1 MTHDSFLSSVAAYF
15 AAGVEG
21 RPSADTLVYVL
32 PNKRSAMFLKKYVRE
47 QVRGVALMPRFMTM
61 GNFIST
67 FAGRPEVPGRELIFI
82 LYRAYRNVLA
92 RHGRTDDGGSFDSF
106 IHWGDMMLE
115 DFDDIDRSLVN
126 ADELYRNLKD
136 SKEIQT
142 DYLTDDQKEVI
153 RTVWGESRLTEACS
167 DFWLHVNHDGSDES
181 PSVRFLYLWEIMG
194 EVYHEYHR
202 LLKEKGVESP
212 GGQFR
217 SALFAIEALHDS
229 DITRDT
235 HYVFVGFNDLST
247 VETLIFERLRRLGAA
262 TFFWDTA
269 PLMLV
274 SEAPGNA
281 LPRSMTRLQRLVES
295 FPMPGDYEMP
305 LPEGRGEVF
314 VNSVPSNI
322 GQAKAINP
330 VLRQWALENCLDP
343 ANPINTALVLP
354 DQNLLLPSLM
364 SVPSDIRAVN
374 ISMGMSYRTTN
385 FASLLHSIV
394 SMQLRSRSIRGV
406 THFYYEDVKA
416 VISQPHIQMVAGE
429 VADTVG
435 EYVSKYKLYNIPA
448 SDLAAEAPGLAPIFT
463 PVQELDNARQVA
475 DYLMTLFDWL
485 ERLLAASDDKNMSGG
500 FETKALAYFRDEVK
514 ALSALIEEYDVKM
527 SDNTFFHLFERLFN
541 SRGLTVNG
549 TPLAGLQ
556 VLGVLETRT
565 LDFDNVIILSVNERV
580 FPRKQYSRTMIP
592 ANLRTGFGL
601 PDFNSLEWTYG
612 YCFYRLLARAKRV
625 ELFYDSR
632 SEGVGNGE
640 ISRYISQL
648 RYLMPSVKVTFR
660 SLVYGSQSD
669 TDIRISVPKTSDVLA
684 QLERFKKGGDLRLS
698 ATALK
703 SFRACPM
710 KFYLEYVRRLRSD
723 NELHD
728 NLDASDYGT
737 ALHNTIQHLFESY
750 PSNLIGDEAYTHWLN
765 AANYEIDRTATLFTK
780 LQRAPI
786 PERQKRNDATIDW
799 NKVNNVHLNAE
810 GELASKVLAMMTR
823 ANLEAERDYY
833 LSVESGTKD
842 YVYVGKEVEVSGL
855 WQINSDLAVNFYMS
869 IDRVDRI
876 SAGFLR
882 FIDFKTGNERLTVGD
897 VQTLLSE
904 DAAQTDGLFQLLIYS
919 EAYQALKE
927 PDVSIVPMLHPMRE
941 LSKGG
946 KLKKLSIGK
955 HKIEDYNSVKE
966 QFAPQLYAFV
976 ERIFDPNEDFA
987 QCANRDNCSYCSF
1000 RTMCGRMEKKDF

>member
-1 MTHDSFLSSVAAYF
+1 MTTDSFLSSVAAYY
-15 AAGVEG
+15 AAGVSG
-21 RPSADTLVYVL
+21 RPSAETIVYVL
-32 PNKRSAMFLKKYVRE
+32 PNKRSAMFLKKYVRG
-47 QVRGVALMPRFMTM
+47 QVSGVAVMPRFMTM

-67 FAGRPEVPGRELIFI
+67 FAARPEAPGRELIFI
-82 LYRAYRNVLA
+82 LYKAYRQVLA
-92 RHGRTDDGGSFDSF
+92 RHGRKDDGNSFDSF

-136 SKEIQT
+136 TKEIQA
-142 DYLTDDQKEVI
+142 DYLTDGQKEVI

-167 DFWLHVNHDGSDES
+167 DFWMHVNHNGGEES
-181 PSVRFLYLWEIMG
+181 PSGKFLYLWEILG

-217 SALFAIEALHDS
+217 SALFAVEALHDY

-247 VETLIFERLRRLGAA
+247 AETLIFEKLQRLGAA
-262 TFFWDTA
+262 SFFWDTA
-269 PLMLV
+269 PLSLV
-274 SEAPGNA
+274 AETPGHA
-281 LPRSMTRLQRLVES
+281 LPGSMTRLMRLAKA
-295 FPMPGDYEMP
+295 FPMPDDYELP
-305 LPEGRGEVF
+305 LPEFQHEVY

-322 GQAKAINP
+322 GQAKAISP
-330 VLRQWALENCLDP
+330 VLREWAVKDCLDP

-364 SVPSDIRAVN
+364 SIPADIRAVN

-394 SMQLRSRSIRGV
+394 SMQLRARAIRGV

-416 VISQPHIQMVAGE
+416 VISQPHIQMVAGKY
-429 VADTVG
+429 ADAVG
-435 EYVSKYKLYNIPA
+435 EYVSEYKLYNIPA
-448 SDLAAEAPGLAPIFT
+448 ADLMAEAPELASVFT
-463 PVQELDNARQVA
+463 PVHDLGDAQQVA
-475 DYLMTLFDWL
+475 DYLIALFDWL
-485 ERLLAASDDKNMSGG
+485 EKLLAESTDKNLSEG

-514 ALSALIEEYDVKM
+514 ALSALIGEYDVEM
-527 SDNTFFHLFERLFN
+527 NDSTFFSLFERLFN

-556 VLGVLETRT
+556 VLGVLETRA

-592 ANLRTGFGL
+592 ANLRAGFGL

-625 ELFYDSR
+625 ELFYDAR

-648 RYLMPSVKVTFR
+648 RYLMPSVKVNFR
-660 SLVYGSQSD
+660 SHVYGTQSD
-669 TDIRISVPKTSDVLA
+669 TDVQISVPKSPEVMA

-710 KFYLEYVRRLRSD
+710 KFYLEYVRRMRTGD
-723 NELHD
+723 ELHD

-737 ALHNTIQHLFESY
+737 ALHNTIQSLFEAY
-750 PSNLIGDEAYTHWLN
+750 PSSLIGHDAYCHWLSPDN
-765 AANYEIDRTATLFTK
+765 DEVDRAALLFTK

-786 PERQKRNDATIDW
+786 LEKNKRREETIDW
-799 NKVNNVHLNAE
+799 DKVNAVHLNAE
-810 GELASKVLAMMTR
+810 GELAARVLAMMART
-823 ANLEAERDYY
+823 NLEAERDFY
-833 LSVESGTKD
+833 LELSSD
-842 YVYVGKEVEVSGL
+842 FVYVGKEVEVSGL
-855 WQINSDLAVNFYMS
+855 WRINPKLAVNFYMS
-869 IDRVDRI
+869 IDRVDRT
-876 SAGFLR
+876 SAEALR
-882 FIDFKTGNERLTVGD
+882 FVDFKTGNENLGVESIETM
-897 VQTLLSE
+897 LSE
-904 DAAQTDGLFQLLIYS
+904 DASHTDGLFQLLTYS
-919 EAYQALKE
+919 EAYQSIKE
-927 PDVSIVPMLHPMRE
+927 TDVSIMPMLHPMRL
-941 LSKGG
+941 LSNGG
-946 KLKKLSIGK
+946 KLRPLTVAKKK
-955 HKIEDYNSVKE
+955 VEDYNDVKGI
-966 QFAPQLYAFV
+966 FAPRLYAFI
-976 ERIFDPNEDFA
+976 ERIFDPEEDFV
-987 QCANRDNCSYCSF
+987 QCKNKDNCTYCSF
-1000 RTMCGRMEKKDF
+1000 RTMCGRMEKKEF